1 MCGCLC
7 ENNCLANAFSLDKT
21 ATCLER
27 IKRKMFVCYRRER
40 ERERGDKKEV
50 CMLSRRERERE
61 REMDAIV
68 EKSLCEG

>member
-1 MCGCLC
+1 MLSQR
-7 ENNCLANAFSLDKT
+7 E
-21 ATCLER
+21 
-27 IKRKMFVCYRRER
+27 RER